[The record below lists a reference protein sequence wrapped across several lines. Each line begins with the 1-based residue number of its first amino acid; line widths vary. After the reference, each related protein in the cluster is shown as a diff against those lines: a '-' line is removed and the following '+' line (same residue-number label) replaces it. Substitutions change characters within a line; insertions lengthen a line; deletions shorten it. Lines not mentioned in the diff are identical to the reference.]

1 MLHCLFL
8 KDTATTEIYTL
19 SLHDALPIWFS
30 AGIPAAAAGSVRD
43 HAAGPPR
50 VGAAAQLARIRVD
63 EDGLGAAEVQV
74 VIGANVDAG
83 VAHGGQ
89 LLPHRLGN
97 AGFHFGAVAGREAVR
112 PRRVNGLL

>member
-1 MLHCLFL
+1 MDVGICLTTGEICL
-8 KDTATTEIYTL
+8 TVDPAAQNPVPERPNEQETAGARTF
-19 SLHDALPIWFS
+19 SVPRRFS

-50 VGAAAQLARIRVD
+50 VGAAAQLARFRVD

-97 AGFHFGAVAGREAVR
+97 
-112 PRRVNGLL
+112 